1 MSDILK
7 QYDDFESIE
16 CYYESSMKINE
27 PLVRWISNA
36 AAEITRL
43 RAELAEVQAENDHH
57 KRTAIKAGDWA
68 VALSDKLKDA
78 QAQLAVAR
86 EGLED
91 IFRSTRAYQSWAI
104 ARDTLAKLDQMG
116 NNNA

>member
-27 PLVRWISNA
+27 PLVQWISEAADEIARLRAERDEWQNNA
-36 AAEITRL
+36 VEWELDFYTAYHEITRL
-43 RAELAEVQAENDHH
+43 RAELAE
-57 KRTAIKAGDWA
+57 
-68 VALSDKLKDA
+68 A

-86 EGLED
+86 EGLEQ
-91 IFRSTRAYQSWAI
+91 ITGKHKGELRNSAKI
-104 ARDTLAKLDQMG
+104 ARDTLAKLEKP
-116 NNNA
+116 